1 MFKMAQKNTNEKY
14 EIFLYPCRDKIKLE
28 LSICAKTFSSF
39 ISNISIFSVI
49 FTFFKSLNN
58 KKMYKI
64 CADTTQFNSQS
75 FRSE

>member
-39 ISNISIFSVI
+39 ISNIEYIYFFSHI
-49 FTFFKSLNN
+49 YFFQ
-58 KKMYKI
+58 I
-64 CADTTQFNSQS
+64 SQQQENVQNM
-75 FRSE
+75 RWYNPV